1 MFKLPAQVA
10 YRGTRGAY
18 RKMKRR
24 KRNGR
29 GMIFSED
36 GDHQVVEGP
45 LHKWVNYLRGWRK
58 RWFILESPGLL
69 AYYSNH
75 KKKTCLG
82 TIPLTDAVVTIS
94 RRSPLRFVVDTDYGV
109 FYLRATSAEQRD
121 QWIEGIKDSQIL
133 YDFQQGRET
142 PASAD
147 EGDGFRRPG
156 PGLDGYSY
164 DEYRMDDHIYGGYS
178 SQSPEVAIDLEDL
191 NEVRLAL
198 LIPAA
203 ASCSGC

>member
-1 MFKLPAQVA
+1 MCFTCV
-10 YRGTRGAY
+10 
-18 RKMKRR
+18 RR
-24 KRNGR
+24 
-29 GMIFSED
+29 
-36 GDHQVVEGP
+36 
-45 LHKWVNYLRGWRK
+45 
-58 RWFILESPGLL
+58 
-69 AYYSNH
+69 
-75 KKKTCLG
+75 
-82 TIPLTDAVVTIS
+82 
-94 RRSPLRFVVDTDYGV
+94 
-109 FYLRATSAEQRD
+109 